1 MSPIVYNID
10 LFADTVIILKNPC
23 NNFALWDE
31 TLGPSHTEDTKL
43 EDEHTAQA
51 RCSDDKTDTRKLSK
65 KELKQL
71 KKEASANASH
81 TSSPETESN
90 PAETSHQNSYEEH
103 DSFLEP
109 AAQPSFEPS
118 KSEEKEI
125 HYLVSSRHLMLAS
138 PWFMRTLTSETS
150 TEAVKDPS
158 DRRYYISAR
167 DWDEEAFLILL
178 SIFHIRS
185 RQVPAT
191 VSLEL
196 LAKIAVLVD
205 YYELAGA
212 EVMERE
218 LSGWI
223 AHLRRDPIPSSYDR
237 DLMLW
242 ICVSQVFNMSKE
254 FEQATAVAVR
264 ESRGH
269 LQTLDLPIHDAV
281 TGMPS
286 IHL

>member
-1 MSPIVYNID
+1 MSPIVHNID
-10 LFADTVIILKNPC
+10 PAADTVIILKNPC
-23 NNFALWDE
+23 NNFAPWDE
-31 TLGPSHTEDTKL
+31 TLGPSHTKDTTL

-51 RCSDDKTDTRKLSK
+51 RCFENKAYTRKLTK
-65 KELKQL
+65 KELRQL
-71 KKEASANASH
+71 KKEASANASY
-81 TSSPETESN
+81 TSSSETKSN
-90 PAETSHQNSYEEH
+90 PAETSHQNSCEEQ

-138 PWFMRTLTSETS
+138 PWFMRTLKSETS
-150 TEAVKDPS
+150 TKAVKDPP
-158 DRRYYISAR
+158 DGRYHISAR

-218 LSGWI
+218 LSG
-223 AHLRRDPIPSSYDR
+223 
-237 DLMLW
+237 
-242 ICVSQVFNMSKE
+242 
-254 FEQATAVAVR
+254 
-264 ESRGH
+264 
-269 LQTLDLPIHDAV
+269 
-281 TGMPS
+281 
-286 IHL
+286 